1 MNEAV
6 YGSVVTHDNF
16 DLAIGAVAA
25 GDAVLVISSQTKP
38 LLINAKTIK
47 KFKAAGYQVI
57 KKDNDGRGFRVQ
69 QGRGTIYVFQGQLRV
84 GAA

>member
-1 MNEAV
+1 MNEATC
-6 YGSVVTHDNF
+6 GSVVTHDNF

-25 GDAVLVISSQTKP
+25 GDAVLVIASQTKP

-47 KFKAAGYQVI
+47 KFRAAGYQVI
-57 KKDNDGRGFRVQ
+57 KKDSDGRGFRLQ
-69 QGRGTIYVFQGQLRV
+69 QGRRTVYVLAGQLRV